1 MFVLSAISIRSD
13 FAVLWRMMANALEL
27 IASLPA
33 EHAHLEVPGSL
44 AGVLDDVTTL
54 AGDQL
59 FELAARCFCR
69 AIKITNDDVLLW
81 YDLARSYYMR
91 AIRYG
96 DNDVTKK
103 HLELALKTVKH
114 TVKLMPSRWLN
125 WNLMGVICATAEI
138 HQLALAQHCFIKALQ
153 LNKKS
158 AIPWTNLGALYLQ
171 QGDLKLANK
180 VFGRAQQAE
189 TSFVNGWNGQ
199 AFIAE
204 IMGEKDEAMDLFKHC
219 TNLQYTPESALGF
232 AHFVCILLSDP
243 KAMMQSRYRY
253 IIERMHAVPSA
264 LDSIEWFCKS
274 EADDATLESLCFLGY
289 LYHQMR
295 LWANAI
301 RAFRRA
307 ADKATG
313 VVKYAIL

>member
-1 MFVLSAISIRSD
+1 
-13 FAVLWRMMANALEL
+13 MMANALEL
-27 IASLPA
+27 IASLPS

-44 AGVLDDVTTL
+44 AGVPNEVATL
-54 AGDQL
+54 IGDQL

-69 AIKITNDDVLLW
+69 AIKISNDDVLLW
-81 YDLARSYYMR
+81 YELALSYYMR
-91 AIRYG
+91 ANKYG
-96 DNDVTKK
+96 GNNASKK
-103 HLELALKTVKH
+103 YLELALKTVKH
-114 TVKLMPSRWLN
+114 TVKLMPSRWMN
-125 WNLMGVICATAEI
+125 WNLMGVICSTVEI

-158 AIPWTNLGALYLQ
+158 AVPWTNLGALYLQ
-171 QGDLKLANK
+171 QGELKLANK

-219 TNLQYTPESALGF
+219 TNLQYTTESALGF
-232 AHFVCILLSDP
+232 AHFVCIVLSDP
-243 KAMMQSRYRY
+243 KAMMQTRYRY
-253 IIERMHAVPSA
+253 IIERMHAIPSA

-274 EADDATLESLCFLGY
+274 EGDDATLESLCFLGY

-295 LWANAI
+295 LWTNAI

-313 VVKYAIL
+313 VVKYAALYYIT